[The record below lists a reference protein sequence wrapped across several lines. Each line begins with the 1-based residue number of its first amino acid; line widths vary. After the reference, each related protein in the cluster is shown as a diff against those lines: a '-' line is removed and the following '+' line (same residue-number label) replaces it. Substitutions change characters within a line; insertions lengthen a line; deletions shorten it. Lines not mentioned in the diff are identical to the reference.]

1 VLRQNKRAMAAIA
14 VMMTMTLLMQT
25 APVLAQAYDP
35 LDDLPKPTVFEKT
48 LTKVGR
54 GLSNI
59 MFGWAEIPLTFDTK
73 LKQGKG
79 LAYLLGVVPVLG
91 TGKAIMRTGVGIYE
105 VFTFP
110 YTKEGQNFEAIL
122 EPEYIF

>member
-1 VLRQNKRAMAAIA
+1 MVA
-14 VMMTMTLLMQT
+14 LLMQT
-25 APVLAQAYDP
+25 GPVWGQAYEP
-35 LDDLPKPTVFEKT
+35 VVDLPAPTKFEKT
-48 LTKVGR
+48 LTKLGR

-59 MFGWAEIPLTFDTK
+59 MFGWAEIPLTFDRK

-79 LAYLLGVVPVLG
+79 LAYLLGVAPVLG

-110 YTKEGQNFEAIL
+110 YSKDGQNFEAVL